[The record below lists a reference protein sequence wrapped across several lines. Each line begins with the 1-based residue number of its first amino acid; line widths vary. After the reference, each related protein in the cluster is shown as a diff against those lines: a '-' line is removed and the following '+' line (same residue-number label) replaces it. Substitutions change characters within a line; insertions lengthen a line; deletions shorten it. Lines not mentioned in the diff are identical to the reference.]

1 MALERHHFNLRAI
14 QNNSPCLAYEQ
25 LPNRS
30 RNNRYGYRSQLEIE
44 PQSRIF
50 SEEQSKMNQKIL
62 ELKSKVFKLP
72 NLKTSSVPV
81 NRMTPQDK
89 FKTIIMN
96 IENLKQH
103 GSLTPNQLSFI
114 SQLLRAKQKQKL
126 D

>member
-1 MALERHHFNLRAI
+1 
-14 QNNSPCLAYEQ
+14 
-25 LPNRS
+25 
-30 RNNRYGYRSQLEIE
+30 
-44 PQSRIF
+44 
-50 SEEQSKMNQKIL
+50 MNQKIL